1 MRQTHILP
9 VVSQVRAVG
18 SILRH
23 LKQLVLGFKGYRSV
37 TESAH
42 AVLSFPS
49 PLGGNSLLPNL
60 PRDKSYQRVL
70 DNSDPDGFHQET
82 ARDLANV
89 GLLHLYYRG
98 PP

>member
-1 MRQTHILP
+1 MRQTCVLP
-9 VVSQVRAVG
+9 VVSQVRTVG

-42 AVLSFPS
+42 GVLSFPS

-60 PRDKSYQRVL
+60 PRNKSYQRVL
-70 DNSDPDGFHQET
+70 DISDPDGFHQET
-82 ARDLANV
+82 ARNLANV
-89 GLLHLYYRG
+89 GLLHPYYRG